1 MRCAFLIIHQCMF
14 VQSVDKLSLDHE
26 YYRYGHPYTA
36 PIKAHQSRVEKNVDR
51 VEQQLLNDLV
61 LK

>member
-1 MRCAFLIIHQCMF
+1 MF